1 MNGWRSLFGDRYGI
15 DNLNVA
21 LIVAA
26 LVLSLVGRIFPRVV
40 VFPVVGILLILLVFY
55 RALSRK
61 VVMRQAE
68 NEKFSRCGMG
78 CGTGYEPP
86 IGRIGAAIPL
96 QGVGFRQMPGNSA

>member
-68 NEKFSRCGMG
+68 NEKFLSLWYGLRD
-78 CGTGYEPP
+78 
-86 IGRIGAAIPL
+86 
-96 QGVGFRQMPGNSA
+96 

>member
-68 NEKFSRCGMG
+68 NEKFLSLW
-78 CGTGYEPP
+78 YE
-86 IGRIGAAIPL
+86 IGRAH
-96 QGVGFRQMPGNSA
+96 V